1 MSLIKSGYKIYE
13 KSELLSK
20 INSIQI
26 YRTGNQ
32 VITKFLDR
40 IINTTNVSSL
50 YEVFDIRSFMISKI
64 DQLEL
69 NFNITH
75 YKFKVNRGIQ
85 ELVLLSDSVTINDTK
100 YYKAFFILNSSDKSR
115 RLNLNMGL
123 YREDNDSYLVN
134 SIKNISL
141 SKKHLSG
148 VTKMAEDVSKL
159 INVETF
165 DEQINCI
172 KSLIGEKVLLS
183 NVRNII
189 VDKDLK
195 INHSKFDALKNSLRF
210 SKTDKINLFSNDQIN
225 TLKKT
230 SEELVLDHNNDILLD
245 AYKVFNCYIQIFSR
259 YDSYIVKKET
269 DKILRITQCFI
280 RDEKINE
287 ILELTH
293 I

>member
-1 MSLIKSGYKIYE
+1 
-13 KSELLSK
+13 
-20 INSIQI
+20 
-26 YRTGNQ
+26 
-32 VITKFLDR
+32 
-40 IINTTNVSSL
+40 
-50 YEVFDIRSFMISKI
+50 
-64 DQLEL
+64 
-69 NFNITH
+69 
-75 YKFKVNRGIQ
+75 
-85 ELVLLSDSVTINDTK
+85 
-100 YYKAFFILNSSDKSR
+100 
-115 RLNLNMGL
+115 
-123 YREDNDSYLVN
+123 
-134 SIKNISL
+134 
-141 SKKHLSG
+141 
-148 VTKMAEDVSKL
+148 MAEDISKL
-159 INVETF
+159 VSIETF

-245 AYKVFNCYIQIFSR
+245 AYKVFICSIQIFSR